1 MALKAIRVNLWEEV
15 GADVTR
21 DKARMSDDFSQ
32 ERNVVGHT
40 WKENDPTL
48 EKWNP
53 TNVVLVT
60 DYEHVLHLWSH
71 SYPERPPSYQEL
83 QLV

>member
-1 MALKAIRVNLWEEV
+1 MALKAIGVNLWEEV

-21 DKARMSDDFSQ
+21 DKTRMSDDFLQ

-48 EKWNP
+48 EK
-53 TNVVLVT
+53 
-60 DYEHVLHLWSH
+60 
-71 SYPERPPSYQEL
+71 
-83 QLV
+83 